1 MVLDIVAIVTPAPG
15 KEARVEE
22 ILKDLTAKVE
32 QHEPDVAK
40 YMAYKSQNAE
50 GATEYVFVERYV
62 MLPHTSTISNHQY
75 RLLLIKLLTCFIF

>member
-62 MLPHTSTISNHQY
+62 MLPHTSPFQITIPVEITARFFS
-75 RLLLIKLLTCFIF
+75 R

>member
-22 ILKDLTAKVE
+22 ILKELTGKVE
-32 QHEPDVAK
+32 QNEPEVAK
-40 YMAYKSQNAE
+40 YMAYKTQNAE

-62 MLPHTSTISNHQY
+62 PRPRPSFQVSWERKTPV
-75 RLLLIKLLTCFIF
+75 LT

>member
-40 YMAYKSQNAE
+40 YMAYKTQNAE
-50 GATEYVFVERYV
+50 GATEYLFVERYV
-62 MLPHTSTISNHQY
+62 PPVPLYLNPSTHTSSLH
-75 RLLLIKLLTCFIF
+75 